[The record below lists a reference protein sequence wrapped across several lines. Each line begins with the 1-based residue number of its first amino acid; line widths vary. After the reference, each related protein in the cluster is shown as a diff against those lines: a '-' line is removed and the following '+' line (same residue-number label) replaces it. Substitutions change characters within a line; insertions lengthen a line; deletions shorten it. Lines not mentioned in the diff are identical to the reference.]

1 MDNQYEEYFPG
12 KDSEIYGK
20 LYDQYPG
27 KFFSKLYMEFDL
39 RVDTIEI
46 YDLRLHG
53 FTMTLRFTPWPPPAG
68 DISGDNVKI
77 MNDGSMKILIVE
89 DEPKVASFIKNGL
102 EENNY
107 EAEAQLTT
115 DLLAENLARENDFNL
130 YILDLIIPGI
140 GGLELCKRLKKL
152 NPNIPVL
159 MLTALGTTDDKI
171 NGFDAGA
178 DDYLVKPFEF
188 RELLARVKVLVKK
201 SGLPN
206 AQVNKLVQEDLEL
219 DLDRKLARR
228 GNKNIE
234 LTAKE
239 FTLLEY
245 FMRNRGR
252 VLSRNDIAEKVWD
265 VSFDFGSN
273 IVDVYVNFLRKK
285 IDKGFDNKLIHTK
298 VGFGYVFGEA

>member
-1 MDNQYEEYFPG
+1 M
-12 KDSEIYGK
+12 
-20 LYDQYPG
+20 
-27 KFFSKLYMEFDL
+27 
-39 RVDTIEI
+39 R
-46 YDLRLHG
+46 
-53 FTMTLRFTPWPPPAG
+53 
-68 DISGDNVKI
+68 
-77 MNDGSMKILIVE
+77 ILIVE

-107 EAEAQLTT
+107 EAETIHDGLQ
-115 DLLAENLARENDFNL
+115 AEIRAKGNDFNL

-152 NPNIPVL
+152 NPDIPVL

-188 RELLARVKVLVKK
+188 RELLARVRVLLKK
-201 SGLPN
+201 SGLPG
-206 AQVNKLVQEDLEL
+206 AQVNKLVQGDLEL
-219 DLDRKLARR
+219 DLDRKQARR
-228 GNKNIE
+228 GDVSIE

-245 FMRNRGR
+245 FMRNKGR

-285 IDKGFDNKLIHTK
+285 IDKGFDYKLIHTK
-298 VGFGYVFGEA
+298 VGFGYVFGEV